1 MHLTD
6 AYGIYPGEC
15 IFAGIVT
22 EYPELCFSIEEA
34 DSRIIPHISIVCQEK
49 IKRVVFMSNNTN
61 FITYSLEYHQRFC
74 ELRIQEFWVKFG
86 IKDGW
91 KSIPFQKL
99 GNKLA
104 ERSVQL
110 C

>member
-22 EYPELCFSIEEA
+22 EYLELCFSIEEA
-34 DSRIIPHISIVCQEK
+34 DSRIIPQ

-61 FITYSLEYHQRFC
+61 FVTYSLEYHQRFC
-74 ELRIQEFWVKFG
+74 ELG
-86 IKDGW
+86 KDGW
-91 KSIPFQKL
+91 KNITFKSWVTNWRREVFSF
-99 GNKLA
+99 A
-104 ERSVQL
+104 ESL
-110 C
+110 HSDWM